1 VRQIKGAPGLELLP
15 SQKDPRKLR
24 WQRIAPKQKAS
35 RQTKQVATED
45 EETRRYHKLR
55 EILRKATEQGKRLR
69 RHLRKMKVSEND
81 AQRITSD
88 YLFKKIASFLNE
100 DAPEF
105 PLPDYP
111 VYPKELQRKPSNPK
125 PPEPVNPGYEIWV
138 MGGEGNEKAAAKEF
152 VEHLL
157 GVIREIHPLPKTQL
171 EIKVAVPSHL
181 KGIEDFGWWARF
193 YNQDPSRVVGLH
205 LKQYSGNYLI
215 VLNGFRP
222 LIHEF
227 GHFIFDAFYQ
237 LGWKEPYLFEPGGS
251 LHSAYMKLYGALR
264 DWFQEHKQEI
274 LELTFRRYGLEG
286 KNVREDE
293 LRQIREFYEGWLTK
307 ENEIFAYTYE
317 QYVIWKLME
326 LGRKDW
332 AQFWLEAAV
341 KSFTPLFPAEMFKP
355 VKEAYD
361 RFFDAVRRIVRD
373 RDALKWL
380 PQSVWIRF

>member
-1 VRQIKGAPGLELLP
+1 
-15 SQKDPRKLR
+15 
-24 WQRIAPKQKAS
+24 
-35 RQTKQVATED
+35 
-45 EETRRYHKLR
+45 
-55 EILRKATEQGKRLR
+55 
-69 RHLRKMKVSEND
+69 
-81 AQRITSD
+81 
-88 YLFKKIASFLNE
+88 
-100 DAPEF
+100 
-105 PLPDYP
+105 
-111 VYPKELQRKPSNPK
+111 LQRKPPNPK

-138 MGGEGNEKAAAKEF
+138 LGGEGNEEAAAKEF
-152 VEHLL
+152 VEYLL

-171 EIKVAVPSHL
+171 EIKVAVPSRL
-181 KGIEDFGWWARF
+181 KGIEDFSWWARF
-193 YNQDPSRVVGLH
+193 YNRDPSSVVGLH

-215 VLNGFRP
+215 VLKGFRP

-237 LGWKEPYLFEPGGS
+237 LGWKDPYLFEPGGS
-251 LHSAYMKLYGALR
+251 LRSAYMKLYGALR

-274 LELTFRRYGLEG
+274 LELTFKRYGLEG
-286 KNVREDE
+286 KSVHEDE
-293 LRQIREFYEGWLTK
+293 LRQIREFYEEWLTQ

-373 RDALKWL
+373 WDALKWL
-380 PQSVWIRF
+380 RQSVWIRF